1 MRQKVIGF
9 VKDVA
14 KQNLKK
20 NKKFFVFSI
29 VIIVKKIYIYV
40 IQKLNQNI
48 IYYTLYKKNFFFL
61 NFNGH
66 KSTYN

>member
-48 IYYTLYKKNFFFL
+48 IYYTLYKKKFFFS
-61 NFNGH
+61 NF
-66 KSTYN
+66 